1 MRTPRSSMSIAR
13 GTWTAPLLLAII
25 SLLGLLS
32 ALLGEE
38 QTWKI
43 LAWMALSVP
52 VLTTIWFCFRRQ

>member
-1 MRTPRSSMSIAR
+1 MRTPRSSTSIAR

-43 LAWMALSVP
+43 VAWMALSVP